1 MYISKLISDNRMFFF
16 NFSSN
21 EKKWHFVAK
30 SVLTYSERK
39 KFLWPRICKIFDITR
54 TISSN
59 SERSEQ
65 FLATA
70 CFFNLF
76 LEVSQIE
83 EIRTIRIQIGKN

>member
-30 SVLTYSERK
+30 SVLTYSEK
-39 KFLWPRICKIFDITR
+39 KNLVAENLQNFDITR

-65 FLATA
+65 FWATE